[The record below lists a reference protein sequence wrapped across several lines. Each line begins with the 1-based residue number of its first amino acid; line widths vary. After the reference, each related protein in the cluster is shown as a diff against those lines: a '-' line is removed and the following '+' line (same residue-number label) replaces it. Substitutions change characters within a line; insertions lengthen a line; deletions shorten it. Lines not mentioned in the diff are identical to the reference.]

1 MEFATYTAYLT
12 FTWVAS
18 TAALLGVVKN
28 YRDENRDKMAQ

>member
-28 YRDENRDKMAQ
+28 YKDKDENRG